1 MITIKRLLLFEIF
14 CFIMKYNI
22 LVIEDD
28 EMNLD
33 MITQRLELRGYRVLG
48 ASDGLDGIDL
58 AREEQPDLI
67 LMDVNLPEIDGWET
81 TRRLK
86 AEPATRNI
94 PVVALTAHAMV
105 SDRDK
110 ALQAGCDDYE
120 TKPVDFQ
127 RLLSKIGALL
137 VNRQSLIEG

>member
-1 MITIKRLLLFEIF
+1 
-14 CFIMKYNI
+14 MKYRI
-22 LVIEDD
+22 LIIEDD
-28 EMNLD
+28 EMNMD
-33 MITQRLELRGYRVLG
+33 MITQRLELRGFRVLG
-48 ASDGLDGIDL
+48 ASGGLDGIDL

-86 AEPATRNI
+86 AEPATRHI

-137 VNRQSLIEG
+137 VNPQSLIQG

>member
-1 MITIKRLLLFEIF
+1 MIYK
-14 CFIMKYNI
+14 I

-28 EMNLD
+28 EMNMD

-48 ASDGLDGIDL
+48 AVDGLDGIDL
-58 AREEQPDLI
+58 AREELPDLI

-86 AEPATRNI
+86 AEPATRQI

-105 SDRDK
+105 RDRDK

-127 RLLSKIGALL
+127 RLLSKIEALL
-137 VNRQSLIEG
+137 VNRQTLIHG

>member
-1 MITIKRLLLFEIF
+1 MI
-14 CFIMKYNI
+14 YSI

-28 EMNLD
+28 YMNLD
-33 MITQRLELRGYRVLG
+33 MITQRLELRGYRVFG
-48 ASDGLDGIDL
+48 AIDGLDGIDL
-58 AREEQPDLI
+58 AREKLPDLI
-67 LMDVNLPEIDGWET
+67 LMDVNLPEIDGWEA

-86 AEPATRNI
+86 TEPATRHI
-94 PVVALTAHAMV
+94 PVMALTAHAMV

-127 RLLSKIGALL
+127 RLLSKIEALL
-137 VNRQSLIEG
+137 VKSQTLISG

>member
-1 MITIKRLLLFEIF
+1 MR
-14 CFIMKYNI
+14 YNI

-48 ASDGLDGIDL
+48 AVDGFEGINL
-58 AREEQPDLI
+58 AREEAPDLI
-67 LMDVNLPEIDGWET
+67 LMDVNLPEIDGWEV

-86 AEPATRNI
+86 AEPATRHI

-105 SDRDK
+105 NDRDK

-127 RLLSKIGALL
+127 RLLSKMEKLL
-137 VNRQSLIEG
+137 VNRQILIHV

>member
-1 MITIKRLLLFEIF
+1 MIYK
-14 CFIMKYNI
+14 I

-28 EMNLD
+28 EMNMD

-48 ASDGLDGIDL
+48 AVDGLDGIDL
-58 AREEQPDLI
+58 AREELPDLI

-86 AEPATRNI
+86 AEPATRHI
-94 PVVALTAHAMV
+94 PVVALTAHAMAG
-105 SDRDK
+105 DRDK

-120 TKPVDFQ
+120 TKPVNFQ
-127 RLLSKIGALL
+127 RLLSKIEALL
-137 VNRQSLIEG
+137 VNRQTLIQG

>member
-1 MITIKRLLLFEIF
+1 MR
-14 CFIMKYNI
+14 YNI

-33 MITQRLELRGYRVLG
+33 MITQRLKLRGYRVLG
-48 ASDGLDGIDL
+48 AVDVFDGINL
-58 AREEQPDLI
+58 AREEAPDLI
-67 LMDVNLPEIDGWET
+67 LMDVNLPEIDGWEV

-86 AEPATRNI
+86 AEPATRHI

-120 TKPVDFQ
+120 TKPVDFP
-127 RLLSKIGALL
+127 RLVSKMEMLL
-137 VNRQSLIEG
+137 VNRQTLIHV